1 MFLKSQIRFIHVAP
15 KKYDFFRL
23 LYESDRIEFLFGKIM
38 KYLSGNIRFS
48 SEYLFVSRGSLEP
61 VYLLYREMHN
71 RGVGKYF
78 ILGRQI

>member
-61 VYLLYREMHN
+61 VYLGGYIEKCIT
-71 RGVGKYF
+71 GASGSISY
-78 ILGRQI
+78 